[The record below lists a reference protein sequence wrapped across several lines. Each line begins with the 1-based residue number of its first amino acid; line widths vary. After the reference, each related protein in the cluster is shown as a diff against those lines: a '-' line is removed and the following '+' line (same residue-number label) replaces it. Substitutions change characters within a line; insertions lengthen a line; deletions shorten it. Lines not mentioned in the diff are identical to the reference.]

1 MNEKQDE
8 NTSAGQTINYL
19 LIMEEATLCWLG
31 ERRWSGILSH
41 PDNLR
46 KIREDINS
54 LTFFTVHFNI
64 IAQAKYNVYSM
75 SEKFIKVTVCIR
87 GLILPHS

>member
-1 MNEKQDE
+1 MV
-8 NTSAGQTINYL
+8 
-19 LIMEEATLCWLG
+19 
-31 ERRWSGILSH
+31 RSGILEYAN
-41 PDNLR
+41 PNNLP
-46 KIREDINS
+46 KIKEDINS

-75 SEKFIKVTVCIR
+75 SEEFIKVTVCIR